1 MLQGVAALKLKDNLY
16 CLSSIHRQSNKHI
29 FWSRTQSVP
38 PQKLDGRLSHTSVNT
53 PINPIF
59 FNLCINH
66 IYVYNN
72 SSKTCYCTYLDV

>member
-16 CLSSIHRQSNKHI
+16 CLSSIYRQSNKHI
-29 FWSRTQSVP
+29 FWLRTQSVP

-59 FNLCINH
+59 L
-66 IYVYNN
+66 
-72 SSKTCYCTYLDV
+72 TYALTIFMSITTLQKLVTVRI